1 MLNPFVTNGYVSAK
15 YFCDREVETEDIT
28 TLLLNGNNIALI
40 SPRRYGKTDLIRHC
54 FSQPEVAEHYYTFI
68 VDIYATRSLRDL
80 VNKLGKTILDALKP
94 RGRKVWEGFV
104 NTISSLQA
112 GITYD
117 IGGTP
122 SWNIGLGDITNPST
136 TLDEIFHYLQH
147 ADRPC
152 MVAIDEFQQIG
163 KYPEDTIEATLRT
176 YVQYCSNARFVFSGS
191 QRHLMGSIF
200 TSPSRPFY
208 QSVTIMNL
216 SAIPRDKYAEFAIC
230 HFREHGKTLQSE
242 VVDILYNRFQG
253 GTFYLQ
259 KVMNI
264 LFLKTPEGGTCSP
277 DMIEE
282 GINYIVNFT
291 ADTYAELLYQ
301 LPDKQK
307 QVLIAINR
315 EGQARNVASGAFTK
329 RHGLVSPSSV
339 RSALAGLLDK
349 DFITKERD
357 YYQVYDLFFSIWL
370 AREEH

>member
-28 TLLLNGNNIALI
+28 ALLLNGNNIALI

-54 FSQPEVAEHYYTFI
+54 FSQPEVEERYYTFI

-80 VNKLGKTILDALKP
+80 VNKLGKVILDTLKP
-94 RGRKVWEGFV
+94 RGRKVWEVFV

-117 IGGTP
+117 IGGIP
-122 SWNIGLGDITNPST
+122 SWNIGLGDIENPATS
-136 TLDEIFHYLQH
+136 LDEIFHYLQK

-152 MVAIDEFQQIG
+152 LVAIDEFQQIG

-176 YVQYCSNARFVFSGS
+176 YVQYCSNAHFVFSGS
-191 QRHLMGSIF
+191 QRHLMGSMF

-208 QSVTIMNL
+208 QSVTIVNL
-216 SAIPRDKYAEFAIC
+216 HPIPIDKYRDFAQRM
-230 HFREHGKTLQSE
+230 FREHGKTLLPE
-242 VVDILYNRFQG
+242 VVDELYHRFQG

-259 KVMNI
+259 KVLNI
-264 LFLKTPEGGTCSP
+264 LFLRTPEEGTCG
-277 DMIEE
+277 IEAIP
-282 GINYIVNFT
+282 GAIDYIVNFT

-315 EGQARNVASGAFTK
+315 EGKARNVISGAFSK
-329 RHGLVSPSSV
+329 RHALVSPSSV
-339 RSALAGLLDK
+339 RSALNGLLDK

-357 YYQVYDLFFSIWL
+357 YYQVYDLFFSLWL
-370 AREEH
+370 AREEF